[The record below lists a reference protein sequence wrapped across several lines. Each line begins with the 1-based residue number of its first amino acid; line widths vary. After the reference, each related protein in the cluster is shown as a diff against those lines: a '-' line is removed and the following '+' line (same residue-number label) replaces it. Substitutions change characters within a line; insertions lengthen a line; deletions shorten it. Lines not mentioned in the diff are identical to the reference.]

1 MAMAKN
7 EFYSVVLK
15 KKIMIPD
22 TMIKNVVRSGRNFS
36 VGKYSAVSPKTGQK
50 QEYEAWK
57 VIGLSQKK

>member
-15 KKIMIPD
+15 KRISIPD
-22 TMIKNVVRSGRNFS
+22 QNIRKVVKAGRNFS
-36 VGKYSAVSPKTGQK
+36 VGKYTAVSPKTGQK

-57 VIGLSQKK
+57 VVGLAKK